1 MKLALNLVAI
11 AILATACGQTPPNR
25 TQAQA
30 TPAPEEV
37 GTATLSEAGC
47 NFDMPDQLSL
57 HEVKFSLVNK
67 TKYTG
72 HFSFIKIHD
81 GYTFKDLIDYWNS
94 PMGQVQHPS
103 FITEIRQAD
112 VLADGTR
119 DVVAPV
125 VLKGTYTLSCVY
137 ADETNKVTGFF
148 HELKAG

>member
-1 MKLALNLVAI
+1 MKVAQLLFVIAI
-11 AILATACGQTPPNR
+11 AAACGQTTASPSS
-25 TQAQA
+25 AQA
-30 TPAPEEV
+30 TPTPEKFGIV
-37 GTATLSEAGC
+37 TLSETAC
-47 NFDMPDQLSL
+47 SFEMPDSL
-57 HEVKFSLVNK
+57 PVHAVSISLVNK

-72 HFSFIKIHD
+72 HFSFVHIHD

-94 PMGQVQHPS
+94 PVGQVQHPS

-119 DVVAPV
+119 ELVTPV
-125 VLKGTYTLSCVY
+125 ELKGTYAMSCVY